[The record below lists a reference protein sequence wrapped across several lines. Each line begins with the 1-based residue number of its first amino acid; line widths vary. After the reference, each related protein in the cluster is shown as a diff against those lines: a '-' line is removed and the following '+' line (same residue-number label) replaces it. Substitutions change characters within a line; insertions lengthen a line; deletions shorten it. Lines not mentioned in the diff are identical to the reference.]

1 MLETIL
7 LLEFFL
13 ECSVVVV
20 VVVDG
25 GSVFPRVRWI
35 SVAIFF
41 AVVACNSTTTED
53 CKYCI
58 YSQTHELTNLLRV
71 SSRWVAGQTL
81 EVVIL
86 YSTEYIPIPVYTVYK
101 IN

>member
-1 MLETIL
+1 MCVLCVVLETIL

-13 ECSVVVV
+13 ECCVVVV

-53 CKYCI
+53 CKYRI
-58 YSQTHELTNLLRV
+58 M
-71 SSRWVAGQTL
+71 
-81 EVVIL
+81 
-86 YSTEYIPIPVYTVYK
+86 
-101 IN
+101 